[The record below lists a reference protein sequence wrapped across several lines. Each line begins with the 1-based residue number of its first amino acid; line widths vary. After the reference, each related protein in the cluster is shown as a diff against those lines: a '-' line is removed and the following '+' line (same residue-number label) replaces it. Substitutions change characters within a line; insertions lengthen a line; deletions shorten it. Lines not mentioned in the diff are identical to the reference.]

1 MSTFPCTFTFEQKTE
16 EPGSRWKPA
25 KIKNRQSFPIQRVP
39 FLEKR
44 FRPAILT
51 VKARRNH
58 RKGTEHECE
67 ETVCDRQFPHGPDM
81 AVAAA
86 RGAFNL
92 AQHLPLGGPD
102 DEKISV
108 PQAPVTGGSNP
119 AIRRCSEK
127 SGIWSRKGAGSWS
140 AAGSSSP
147 TPSSPPAK
155 SCSGRPSTVNAI
167 SAKNSAATCASV
179 TASMRSGRTP
189 GCRSS

>member
-16 EPGSRWKPA
+16 EPGSRRKPA

-92 AQHLPLGGPD
+92 APPLPVGGPD
-102 DEKISV
+102 GVKIS
-108 PQAPVTGGSNP
+108 APEILPILKRLLRVDRILRSGAVRRNP
-119 AIRRCSEK
+119 AAGRGRAL
-127 SGIWSRKGAGSWS
+127 GAGRRLGR
-140 AAGSSSP
+140 AVRHHHHLRRNPAPAGRVRQTLFP
-147 TPSSPPAK
+147 RK
-155 SCSGRPSTVNAI
+155 IRPRRAH
-167 SAKNSAATCASV
+167 
-179 TASMRSGRTP
+179 RL
-189 GCRSS
+189 